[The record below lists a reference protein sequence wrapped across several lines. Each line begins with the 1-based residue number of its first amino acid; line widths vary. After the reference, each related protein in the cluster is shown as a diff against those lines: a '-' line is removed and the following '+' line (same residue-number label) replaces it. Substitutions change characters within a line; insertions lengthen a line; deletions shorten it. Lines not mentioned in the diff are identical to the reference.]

1 MWRGFFEFPHIFVY
15 IETKKQI
22 KRNIMNDERII
33 LTDEILEQQGFKKG
47 EFEWSGYA
55 INENLFLVHTGMT
68 SNHSYEVVA
77 SDPRADICTG
87 IYIDYLDELNKL
99 ITLCMK

>member
-1 MWRGFFEFPHIFVY
+1 
-15 IETKKQI
+15 
-22 KRNIMNDERII
+22 MNDERII

-47 EFEWSGYA
+47 KFEWSGYA
-55 INENLFLVHTGMT
+55 MNENLFLVHSGMT

-87 IYIDYLDELNKL
+87 IYIDYLDELNEL

>member
-1 MWRGFFEFPHIFVY
+1 MNTSHIFIY

-87 IYIDYLDELNKL
+87 IYIDYLDELNEL